1 MSHRRAERPPSGG
14 PTALPERPARACNGV
29 MTDGAHI
36 HQCPY
41 CELKFLY
48 ATEIKSHVVAD
59 HPEHARAYVGMTT
72 TEREPQPHA

>member
-1 MSHRRAERPPSGG
+1 
-14 PTALPERPARACNGV
+14 

-48 ATEIKSHVVAD
+48 ATEIKGHVIAD
-59 HPEHARAYVGMTT
+59 HPEHARSYIRMTT
-72 TEREPQPHA
+72 TELEPNPLP

>member
-1 MSHRRAERPPSGG
+1 
-14 PTALPERPARACNGV
+14 
-29 MTDGAHI
+29 MTDGSHI

-59 HPEHARAYVGMTT
+59 HPEHANVFIRMTT
-72 TEREPQPHA
+72 TELEPRPHP

>member
-1 MSHRRAERPPSGG
+1 
-14 PTALPERPARACNGV
+14 

-48 ATEIKSHVVAD
+48 ATEIKGHVVAD
-59 HPEHARAYVGMTT
+59 HPEHAPSYVAMVT
-72 TEREPQPHA
+72 TEAEPHVHHAPDGTR